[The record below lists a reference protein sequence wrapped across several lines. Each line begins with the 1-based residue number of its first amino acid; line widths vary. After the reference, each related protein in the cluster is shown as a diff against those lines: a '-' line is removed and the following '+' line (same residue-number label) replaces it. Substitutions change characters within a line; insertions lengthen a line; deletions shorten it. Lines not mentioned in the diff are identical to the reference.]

1 MEEII
6 NDEEDFI
13 EAVSDDEA
21 VYEEIEEEVQ

>member
-1 MEEII
+1 MEETI
-6 NDEEDFI
+6 NDEEFV

>member
-13 EAVSDDEA
+13 EAVSDDES